1 MLYSIGKVIL
11 YLYFIIFRRVKVEG
25 KENIPKNGPV
35 LLYAN
40 HPRAWDMFLIAVFMR
55 RRVHYMAK
63 AELFKNP
70 ILRFLLRSVGAFPVS
85 RGKGDIGSVKNVFRL
100 LEQGKVVGVF
110 PEGTRTLKKDPR
122 KRKAGAAMMALYSK
136 APVLPVGVEWSN
148 KIFSKVRIVFG
159 EPFLMLPK
167 EEGKHI
173 PKEELIQ
180 LTDEII
186 NKIYALIGQ

>member
-25 KENIPKNGPV
+25 KENIPKKGPV

-40 HPRAWDMFLIAVFMR
+40 HPSAWDMFLIAVFMR